1 MELAKRT
8 SLEKVDTT
16 IKETLDWKLEQ
27 LKSKNL
33 PVESG
38 LADYIAFGVENIDN
52 DISQIDN
59 YIKQL
64 QAEKKAK
71 ATHKTKVLEEVAEW
85 LQGQGLAKINGVI
98 VSSITINKGL
108 EATETKSTNKVFEN
122 YLSEEETHQLLIDTG
137 NGCLRDVETIETTKA
152 TQDKIKINK
161 KRK

>member
-1 MELAKRT
+1 MELVKRT

-16 IKETLDWKLEQ
+16 IKETLNWKLEQ

-71 ATHKTKVLEEVAEW
+71 TTHKAKVLEEVAYW
-85 LQGQGLAKINGVI
+85 LPGQGLAKINGVV
-98 VSSITINKGL
+98 VSSITITKGL

-137 NGCLRDVETIETTKA
+137 NGCLRDVETVETTKA